1 MLLASPSLHLHR
13 RDCCWFCFQHFIW
26 IARIWSY
33 VFLWT
38 IATIGFVPHKSNL
51 CSNMKIWFS
60 HWGSKHGMVWILI
73 HHQMFLN
80 SWFSI
85 MLTNYLGPLA
95 PHLDPFGTCHGCS
108 APQKKHKNQV
118 VHCYHHTNSRSVI
131 VTNPYLTV
139 VQQLESKTWN
149 HVYSSCYIVVIA

>member
-13 RDCCWFCFQHFIW
+13 RDCCGFCFQHIIW

-38 IATIGFVPHKSNL
+38 TAMIGFVPHKSNL
-51 CSNMKIWFS
+51 CSNMVFPLGVQTWNGLNS
-60 HWGSKHGMVWILI
+60 DPSPDVPP
-73 HHQMFLN
+73 N

-85 MLTNYLGPLA
+85 MLSNYLGPLA

-108 APQKKHKNQV
+108 APQKNVKNQV

-139 VQQLESKTWN
+139 VQQLESKN
-149 HVYSSCYIVVIA
+149 